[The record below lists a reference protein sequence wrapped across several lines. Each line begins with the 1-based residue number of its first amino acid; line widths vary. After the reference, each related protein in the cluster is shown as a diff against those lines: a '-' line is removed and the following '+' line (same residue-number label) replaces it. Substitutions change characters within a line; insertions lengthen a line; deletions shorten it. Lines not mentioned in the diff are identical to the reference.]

1 MLRKTGFTRF
11 FGGKSSIKTRKS
23 GFTRFFGGKKG
34 IRNRKSGFSGSSKTR
49 IPPLGAIEPR
59 HPTVVPGSGID
70 ANMSWTAFDG
80 RTGNLY
86 AIHEGTGPEE
96 DVVSRWTMT
105 SDLSNITRE
114 QESIGEQEGNGP
126 IDLRRQGQ

>member
-1 MLRKTGFTRF
+1 
-11 FGGKSSIKTRKS
+11 
-23 GFTRFFGGKKG
+23 
-34 IRNRKSGFSGSSKTR
+34 
-49 IPPLGAIEPR
+49 
-59 HPTVVPGSGID
+59 
-70 ANMSWTAFDG
+70 MSWTAFDG

-126 IDLRRQGQ
+126 IQPADIGWPAGNRKKLSKSQACCLAQLCLAAA